1 MKKIILTVAITI
13 MACTSAFAQ
22 FMNTGTTAPA
32 QQGMRAPQQSYG
44 VSEKSPAVA
53 GLLSFVLPGAGQF
66 YNGENSKGWSDIA
79 WQVGGY
85 VATGIGSGIVVSS
98 YSDGGI
104 ILGTILMIGGIV
116 VCGVNGITSIVDAV
130 SSAKR
135 INYENG
141 YAVFDL
147 GEGVSLG
154 IAPEMAYNHPEYSV
168 GMKNEFNAGLKMSL
182 SF

>member
-22 FMNTGTTAPA
+22 FMNTGTTTPA
-32 QQGMRAPQQSYG
+32 QQGMRAPQQNYG

-66 YNGENSKGWSDIA
+66 YNGENSKGWSDLA

-85 VATGIGSGIVVSS
+85 LATSIGTGIVAGASS
-98 YSDGGI
+98 DAGI
-104 ILGTILMIGGIV
+104 ILGAILMIGGAAT
-116 VCGVNGITSIVDAV
+116 CGYNGVASIIDAV
-130 SSAKR
+130 RSAKR
-135 INYENG
+135 INLENG
-141 YAVFDL
+141 YAVVDL
-147 GEGVSLG
+147 SDDISLG
-154 IAPEMAYNHPEYSV
+154 FAPEMAYNHPEYSI
-168 GMKNEFNAGLKMSL
+168 GMKNEFNAGLKMSI